1 MKKAPDTKRLLEALD
16 TLKKQKGISMYQVA
30 KKINYAPQSFSRIRS
45 GGQNAPLK
53 WIHKICDTYGINKN
67 YIFNNEPPMFMDEK
81 QGKIVE
87 QSHVKDKAV
96 KLNVAQKIP
105 YYDAHL
111 SAGMIKKFGD
121 NVVNPAYFITIP
133 YFVDCTLALR
143 VSGDSMYP
151 RYRSGDIVVCKHIH
165 DKNLIMHGEPYVV
178 ITPDYCVVKYVTPH
192 PTDKNKLVLKSENPK
207 FAPSNIPKKDILQ
220 LYIIKGKI
228 EVL

>member
-1 MKKAPDTKRLLEALD
+1 MKTSPDTKRLLDALD
-16 TLKKQKGISMYQVA
+16 TLKKQKGISLYQVA
-30 KKINYAPQSFSRIRS
+30 KKIGYAPQSFSRIRS

-53 WIHKICDTYGINKN
+53 WIHKICDTYDINKN
-67 YIFNNEPPMFMDEK
+67 YVFNNEPPMFMDEK
-81 QGKIVE
+81 QARVIE
-87 QSHVKDKAV
+87 QSQAKA
-96 KLNVAQKIP
+96 KGLKMNVAQKIP

-111 SAGMIKKFGD
+111 SAGMIKKYGD

-165 DKNLIMHGEPYVV
+165 DRNLIMHGEPYVV
-178 ITPDYCVVKYVTPH
+178 ITPDYCVVKYIAPH
-192 PTDKNKLVLKSENPK
+192 NTDNNKLVLKSENPK
-207 FAPSNIPKKDILQ
+207 FAPSTIHKKEILQ
-220 LYIIKGKI
+220 LYLIRGKI

>member
-1 MKKAPDTKRLLEALD
+1 MKTAPDTKRLLEALD
-16 TLKKQKGISMYQVA
+16 TLKKQKGISIYQVA
-30 KKINYAPQSFSRIRS
+30 KKIGYAPQSFSRIRS

-53 WIHKICDTYGINKN
+53 WIHKICDTYNINKS

-81 QGKIVE
+81 QARVIE
-87 QSHVKDKAV
+87 QSQAKAQGL
-96 KLNVAQKIP
+96 KMNVAQKIP

-165 DKNLIMHGEPYVV
+165 DRNLIMHGEPYVV
-178 ITPDYCVVKYVTPH
+178 ITPDYCVVKYIAPH
-192 PTDKNKLVLKSENPK
+192 ATDGNKLVLKSENPK
-207 FAPSNIPKKDILQ
+207 FAPSTIHKKEILQ
-220 LYIIKGKI
+220 LYLIRGKI